1 MNKRIIYVLFSLLI
15 TTSIADAHLYKEK
28 EYQKHWCSLN
38 NGQTEVILQDNT
50 RIDCLTKDYAIEFD
64 FANKWAESIGQSLYY
79 AACTDK
85 KAGIVLIME
94 NKQKDL
100 KYLKRLKTISE
111 KYNIQVWTISPTE
124 MPTYSNCRNCRQ

>member
-1 MNKRIIYVLFSLLI
+1 MNKRILYILFSLLI

-79 AACTDK
+79 ATCTGK
-85 KAGIVLIME
+85 KAGVVLIME
-94 NKQKDL
+94 NSEKDL
-100 KYLKRLKTISE
+100 KYLKRLKKISE
-111 KYNIQVWTISPTE
+111 IYNIRVWTIAPKD
-124 MPTYSNCRNCRQ
+124 MPRCSQCNN